1 MAIIPPPVPPAKP
14 LATVA
19 TPDTVGVFMRW
30 PPRGLRRLLMAAA
43 TAERDVQ
50 IRGCPGGGVRAEVNR
65 PNTAVIEL
73 MRRLT
78 GERQLICCVKRV
90 DIAVDFRMR
99 DEEEARALA
108 GWLVRQ
114 IKLKWRSK
122 RGRKRYLREED
133 QRRGAFWVLWTG
145 GHKPRDLCVYVKPG
159 NVVRMELRFQ
169 KAAAV
174 RRAGLDKLEELE
186 NLDVRKLIGRNITAE
201 KLTERRI
208 TSIIRKTHK
217 DDMMRHRASKRR
229 GDHPVTD
236 QYRARIPARVRRM
249 LSQLDMQEA
258 RPSTGTEK
266 IELDWLSI
274 PTRVTIPE
282 RDVEE
287 ASKGGAGLK
296 CKGKSGRM
304 GDSGGLLR
312 PTVAEAGIGKGRPSL
327 GRR

>member
-50 IRGCPGGGVRAEVNR
+50 IRRCPGGGIRAEVNR
-65 PNTAVIEL
+65 ANTAVILL
-73 MRRLT
+73 MRRLA
-78 GERQLICCVKRV
+78 GDRRLISCVSRV

-99 DEEEARALA
+99 DEDEARALFD
-108 GWLVRQ
+108 WLTRRA
-114 IKLKWRSK
+114 KLKWRSK
-122 RGRKRYLREED
+122 RGRKQYPREID
-133 QRRGAFWVLWTG
+133 QRRGALWVLWTG
-145 GHKPRDLCVYVKPG
+145 RHRPRDLCVYVKPG

-186 NLDVRKLIGRNITAE
+186 NLDVRKLIGRNIKTE

-217 DDMMRHRASKRR
+217 EDMIRHRASKRR

-236 QYRARIPARVRRM
+236 QYRARIRARVRRM

-258 RPSTGTEK
+258 RPRTGTEK
-266 IELDWLSI
+266 IEMDWLSI
-274 PTRVTIPE
+274 PMRVTIPE
-282 RDVEE
+282 KDVEE
-287 ASKGGAGLK
+287 ASKGGQGLK
-296 CKGKSGRM
+296 CKGKSERM

-312 PTVAEAGIGKGRPSL
+312 PTNGKL
-327 GRR
+327 VK